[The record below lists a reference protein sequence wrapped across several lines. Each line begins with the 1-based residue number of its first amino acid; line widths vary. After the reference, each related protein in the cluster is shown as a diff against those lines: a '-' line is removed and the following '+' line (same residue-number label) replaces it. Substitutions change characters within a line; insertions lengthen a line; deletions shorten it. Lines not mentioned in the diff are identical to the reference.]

1 MKAFPPFDFQGVPH
15 PQIDVYFR
23 FSLRSPT
30 YSFTAPAPGPCA
42 NDLQT
47 VRLSVL
53 LTADADSMLKKLLS
67 FMPRNGKKKPRTYT
81 RQVIPRE
88 QHSVS
93 RSIISEPAK
102 KVLNRLN
109 NAGFE
114 AYLVGGGVR
123 DILLG
128 ERPKDFD
135 IATNATPEE
144 VHDLFRN
151 SRLIGRRF
159 RIVHVLF
166 GREVIEV
173 TTFRGNA
180 ADADNDSDDNR
191 RTSEHG
197 LLLRDNVYGNL
208 EEDALRRDF
217 TVNALYYCVKD
228 FTVVDFANGIED
240 LKNRQLRL
248 IGDPE
253 TRYREDP
260 VRMLRAVRFAAKL
273 GFDIEPAT
281 EAPISE
287 LALLLT
293 HIPSARLFEEVLKLF
308 SAGYGEATFYRLREY
323 GLLDTLFPETV
334 RALNA
339 GEPDTLIVQ
348 ALQNTDRRIQQGKS
362 VTPYFLYAA
371 MLWPALQ
378 AEWHRLQDDGEP
390 VQPALHQAIAKVIGR
405 QVQATAIPKRFS
417 GPMKEIWELQM
428 RLPRRQ
434 GKRAYVTLDHPRFRA
449 AYDFLLVREAAG
461 EIEPG
466 LGQWWTEFQEVDER
480 EREKMLTQLS
490 SDGPRKRKRRR
501 KPESRA

>member
-1 MKAFPPFDFQGVPH
+1 
-15 PQIDVYFR
+15 
-23 FSLRSPT
+23 
-30 YSFTAPAPGPCA
+30 
-42 NDLQT
+42 
-47 VRLSVL
+47 
-53 LTADADSMLKKLLS
+53 MLKRLLS
-67 FMPRNGKKKPRTYT
+67 YVSGNGKKKPRTYQ
-81 RQVIPRE
+81 RQEIPRD
-88 QHSVS
+88 QHNVS
-93 RSIISEPAK
+93 RSAISEPAK
-102 KVLNRLN
+102 KVLSRLN
-109 NAGFE
+109 NAGYE

-128 ERPKDFD
+128 GKPKDFD

-180 ADADNDSDDNR
+180 AEAEEDSDEDDDR

-197 LLLRDNVYGNL
+197 LLLRDNVYGNQ

-217 TVNALYYCVKD
+217 TVNALYYCIRD

-240 LKNRQLRL
+240 LNNRQMRL

-273 GFDIEPAT
+273 GFDIEPET
-281 EAPISE
+281 EAPIRQ
-287 LALLLT
+287 LAPLLT
-293 HIPSARLFEEVLKLF
+293 HIPPARLFEEVLKLF
-308 SAGYGEATFYRLREY
+308 SAGYGEATYNLLSEY
-323 GLLDTLFPETV
+323 NLLAPLFPETV
-334 RALNA
+334 QAINNGQSDELVRKALR
-339 GEPDTLIVQ
+339 
-348 ALQNTDRRIQQGKS
+348 NTDARIAQGKS
-362 VTPYFLYAA
+362 VTPYFLFAA

-378 AEWHRLQDDGEP
+378 AEWRKRQDNGEP
-390 VQPALHQAIAKVIGR
+390 IQPALHQAIAKIIGR
-405 QVQATAIPKRFS
+405 QVQATSIPKRFS

-434 GKRAYVTLDHPRFRA
+434 GKRAFVTMSHPRFRA
-449 AYDFLLVREAAG
+449 AYDFLLVREESG

-466 LGQWWTEFQEVDER
+466 LGEWWTEFQELDER
-480 EREKMLTQLS
+480 GQERMLTQLG
-490 SDGPRKRKRRR
+490 SDGPKKRRR
-501 KPESRA
+501 KKPAKKA

>member
-1 MKAFPPFDFQGVPH
+1 MLNQITKKVRSLMGGRAKKAP
-15 PQIDVYFR
+15 VYQR
-23 FSLRSPT
+23 RE
-30 YSFTAPAPGPCA
+30 
-42 NDLQT
+42 
-47 VRLSVL
+47 
-53 LTADADSMLKKLLS
+53 
-67 FMPRNGKKKPRTYT
+67 
-81 RQVIPRE
+81 IPRD
-88 QHSVS
+88 QHTVS
-93 RSIISEPAK
+93 RSFISDPAK

-109 NAGFE
+109 NAGYE

-128 ERPKDFD
+128 GQPKDFD

-180 ADADNDSDDNR
+180 ATADDEDDDDR

-197 LLLRDNVYGNL
+197 LLLRDNVYGNQ

-217 TVNALYYCVKD
+217 TINALYYCIRD
-228 FTVVDFANGIED
+228 FTIIDYANGLED
-240 LKNRQLRL
+240 LQNRQIRL

-260 VRMLRAVRFAAKL
+260 VRMLRAMRFAAKL
-273 GFDIEPAT
+273 GFTLEPGT
-281 EAPISE
+281 EAPIRD
-287 LALLLT
+287 LAPLLD
-293 HIPSARLFEEVLKLF
+293 HIPPARLFEEVLKLF
-308 SAGYGEATFYRLREY
+308 SAGHGEATYH
-323 GLLDTLFPETV
+323 LLKQYNLLAPLFPETV
-334 RALNA
+334 RALA
-339 GEPDTLIVQ
+339 EGQPDALIIK
-348 ALQNTDRRIQQGKS
+348 ALQNTDQRIREGKS

-378 AEWHRLQDDGEP
+378 SEWQRRQDNGEP
-390 VQPALHQAIAKVIGR
+390 VQQALHQAIGKVIGR
-405 QVQATAIPKRFS
+405 QVQATSIPKRFS
-417 GPMKEIWELQM
+417 GPMKEIWELQV

-434 GKRAYVTLDHPRFRA
+434 GKRAYVLLDHPRFRA

-461 EIEPG
+461 ELEAG
-466 LGQWWTEFQEVDER
+466 LGEWWTRFQEVDDRGR
-480 EREKMLTQLS
+480 EQMLSELGSATPS
-490 SDGPRKRKRRR
+490 KNRRRRR
-501 KPESRA
+501 KPTTHISGAPSGRRNAR

>member
-1 MKAFPPFDFQGVPH
+1 
-15 PQIDVYFR
+15 
-23 FSLRSPT
+23 
-30 YSFTAPAPGPCA
+30 
-42 NDLQT
+42 
-47 VRLSVL
+47 
-53 LTADADSMLKKLLS
+53 MLKKLMS
-67 FMPRNGKKKPRTYT
+67 YIPGNGKKKNRPYQR
-81 RQVIPRE
+81 REIPRD

-93 RSIISEPAK
+93 RSVISEPAK

-109 NAGFE
+109 KAGFE

-128 ERPKDFD
+128 GQPKDFD

-173 TTFRGNA
+173 TTFRGSA
-180 ADADNDSDDNR
+180 SDASDDTDDDR

-197 LLLRDNVYGNL
+197 LLLRDNVYGNQ

-217 TVNALYYCVKD
+217 TVNALYYCIRD
-228 FTVVDFANGIED
+228 FTVVDYANGIED
-240 LKNRQLRL
+240 LRNRQIRL
-248 IGDPE
+248 IGNPE

-273 GFDIEPAT
+273 GFEIEPAT
-281 EAPISE
+281 EAPIRE
-287 LALLLT
+287 LAPLLT
-293 HIPSARLFEEVLKLF
+293 HIPPARLFDEILKLF
-308 SAGYGEATFYRLREY
+308 SAGYGEATYE
-323 GLLDTLFPETV
+323 LLTRYNLLGSLFPETV
-334 RALNA
+334 KAIEA
-339 GEPDTLIVQ
+339 GEPDELIRR
-348 ALQNTDRRIQQGKS
+348 ALQNTDARIAQGKS
-362 VTPYFLYAA
+362 VTPYFLFAA

-378 AEWHRLQDDGEP
+378 AEWRRRQDNGEP

-417 GPMKEIWELQM
+417 GPMKEIWELQV

-434 GKRAYVTLDHPRFRA
+434 GKRALATLEHPRFRA

-480 EREKMLTQLS
+480 DRERMLTQLGN
-490 SDGPRKRKRRR
+490 DAPRKRRR
-501 KPESRA
+501 RKPAARKA

>member
-1 MKAFPPFDFQGVPH
+1 MFK
-15 PQIDVYFR
+15 
-23 FSLRSPT
+23 
-30 YSFTAPAPGPCA
+30 
-42 NDLQT
+42 
-47 VRLSVL
+47 RL
-53 LTADADSMLKKLLS
+53 MS
-67 FMPRNGKKKPRTYT
+67 FMPGNGKKKIPTYI
-81 RQVIPRE
+81 RKVIPRD
-88 QHSVS
+88 QHTVS
-93 RSIISEPAK
+93 RSFISDPAK

-109 NAGFE
+109 TAGFE

-135 IATNATPEE
+135 IATDATPEE
-144 VHDLFRN
+144 VHELFRN

-180 ADADNDSDDNR
+180 TAPDEDQNDDDR
-191 RTSEHG
+191 KTSEHG
-197 LLLRDNVYGNL
+197 LLLRDNVYGNM

-217 TVNALYYCVKD
+217 TVNALYYCIRD
-228 FTVVDFANGIED
+228 FSVIDFADGIRD
-240 LKNRQLRL
+240 LDNRQLRL

-273 GFDIEPAT
+273 DFDIEPET
-281 EAPISE
+281 EAPMTR
-287 LALLLT
+287 LAPLLS

-308 SAGYGEATFYRLREY
+308 SAGYGEASWDHLNRYE
-323 GLLDTLFPETV
+323 LLEPLFPDTA
-334 RALNA
+334 RALAA
-339 GEPDTLIVQ
+339 GEPDTVIRQ
-348 ALQNTDRRIQQGKS
+348 ALQNTDRRLQQGKS

-378 AEWHRLQDDGEP
+378 VEWRRRQDEGEP
-390 VQPALHQAIAKVIGR
+390 AQPALHQAIAKIIGR

-417 GPMKEIWELQM
+417 GPMKEIWELQT

-434 GKRAYVTLDHPRFRA
+434 GKRALVTLDHPRFRA

-466 LGQWWTEFQEVDER
+466 LGQWWTEFQEMDER
-480 EREKMLTQLS
+480 GREKMLSELS
-490 SDGPRKRKRRR
+490 SSDAPRKRRR
-501 KPESRA
+501 SRKPVSKD

>member
-1 MKAFPPFDFQGVPH
+1 MFK
-15 PQIDVYFR
+15 R
-23 FSLRSPT
+23 
-30 YSFTAPAPGPCA
+30 
-42 NDLQT
+42 
-47 VRLSVL
+47 
-53 LTADADSMLKKLLS
+53 LLS
-67 FMPRNGKKKPRTYT
+67 FVSGNGKSKPRSYQ
-81 RQVIPRE
+81 RQDIPRDE
-88 QHSVS
+88 HNVS
-93 RSIISEPAK
+93 RSAISDPAK
-102 KVLNRLN
+102 KVLGRLN

-128 ERPKDFD
+128 GKPKDFD

-180 ADADNDSDDNR
+180 SDADEDDDDDR

-197 LLLRDNVYGNL
+197 LLLRDNVYGSL

-217 TVNALYYCVKD
+217 TVNALYYCIRD
-228 FTVVDFANGIED
+228 FTVVDFANGMDD
-240 LKNRQLRL
+240 LKKRQMRL

-260 VRMLRAVRFAAKL
+260 VRMLRAIRFAAKL
-273 GFDIEPAT
+273 DFTLEPET
-281 EAPISE
+281 EAPIST
-287 LALLLT
+287 LAPLLT
-293 HIPSARLFEEVLKLF
+293 HIPPARLFEEVLKLF
-308 SAGYGEATFYRLREY
+308 SAGYGEATYNMLSEY
-323 GLLDTLFPETV
+323 NLLAPLFPETV
-334 RALNA
+334 AAIDNGESDELIRCALR
-339 GEPDTLIVQ
+339 
-348 ALQNTDRRIQQGKS
+348 NTDKRIAMGKS
-362 VTPYFLYAA
+362 VTPYFLFAA

-378 AEWHRLQDDGEP
+378 AEWRKRQDNGEP
-390 VQPALHQAIAKVIGR
+390 VQPALHQAIGKVIAE
-405 QVQATAIPKRFS
+405 QVQATSIPKRFS
-417 GPMKEIWELQM
+417 GPMKEIWEMQM

-434 GKRAYVTLDHPRFRA
+434 GKRSFATLSHPRFRA

-466 LGQWWTEFQEVDER
+466 LGEWWTEFQDADER
-480 EREKMLTQLS
+480 GQERMLSQLGS
-490 SDGPRKRKRRR
+490 AGPKKRRR
-501 KPESRA
+501 KKPVKKA

>member
-1 MKAFPPFDFQGVPH
+1 
-15 PQIDVYFR
+15 
-23 FSLRSPT
+23 
-30 YSFTAPAPGPCA
+30 
-42 NDLQT
+42 
-47 VRLSVL
+47 
-53 LTADADSMLKKLLS
+53 MLKKLLS
-67 FMPRNGKKKPRTYT
+67 FIPRSGKKKVPAYS
-81 RQVIPRE
+81 RQVIARE
-88 QHSVS
+88 RHTVS
-93 RSIISEPAK
+93 RSFLSEPAK

-128 ERPKDFD
+128 QRPKDFD
-135 IATNATPEE
+135 IATDATPEE
-144 VHDLFRN
+144 VRELFRN

-173 TTFRGNA
+173 TTFRGSA
-180 ADADNDSDDNR
+180 ADTNDEDDDDR
-191 RTSEHG
+191 KTSEHG
-197 LLLRDNVYGNL
+197 LLLRDNVYGNQ

-217 TVNALYYCVKD
+217 TINALYYCIKD

-240 LKNRQLRL
+240 LENRQLRL

-273 GFDIEPAT
+273 DFEIEPAT
-281 EAPISE
+281 EAPIIE
-287 LALLLT
+287 LAPLLT

-308 SAGYGEATFYRLREY
+308 SAGYGEASYYKLREY
-323 GLLDTLFPETV
+323 DLLDALYPDTV
-334 RALNA
+334 RALDA
-339 GEPDTLIVQ
+339 GEPEALIIQ

-378 AEWHRLQDDGEP
+378 VEWRRRQDDGEP
-390 VQPALHQAIAKVIGR
+390 IQPALHQAIAKVIGR

-417 GPMKEIWELQM
+417 GPMKEIWEMQM

-434 GKRAYVTLDHPRFRA
+434 GKRAFVTLEHPRFRA
-449 AYDFLLVREAAG
+449 AYDFLLVREDAG

-466 LGQWWTEFQEVDER
+466 LGQWWTDFQEQDER
-480 EREKMLTQLS
+480 GQEKMLSELS
-490 SDGPRKRKRRR
+490 AEGPRKRKRRR
-501 KPESRA
+501 KPESRT